1 MIDEMRVY
9 AYCIDDPSSIE
20 NYEKAIADK
29 DNTWVCH
36 HKLELRDDYLNT
48 TGDLIKMGLY
58 YHRPAD
64 ELIFLTRKE
73 HNHVHN
79 TNKVRNRHI
88 RATLG
93 TCNLGRKASEE
104 TKAKIS
110 KARTGKY
117 KGIPLSDE
125 HKRKISESHKG
136 RSFSDEHKRKI
147 SEGLKRA
154 HKAGRYSGGTR

>member
-1 MIDEMRVY
+1 MIDVMRVY

-48 TGDLIKMGLY
+48 TDDLIKMGLY
-58 YHRPAD
+58 YHRPAE

-73 HNHVHN
+73 HLHRHN
-79 TNKVRNRHI
+79 TNKVRNRNI
-88 RATLG
+88 AATLG
-93 TCNLGRKASEE
+93 KCNIGRKLSEE
-104 TKAKIS
+104 AKAKLGEAS
-110 KARTGKY
+110 RKAH
-117 KGIPLSDE
+117 KGVPLSDE
-125 HKRKISESHKG
+125 HKRKISESRKG
-136 RSFSDEHKRKI
+136 FSMSDEHKQKI

-154 HKAGRYSGGTR
+154 HMAGLY